1 MDFDLPTDNIG
12 EVTLIGTGGGY
23 GESIVAHLGNNNWI
37 TIDSCIDPKTKKS
50 LSLQYLESLGI
61 NIKTDLKMI
70 VATHWHDDHIL
81 GISQLLSAGENAIFC
96 MARPNDLKKFLRL
109 VGLDHTKLEIQ
120 VSNSSTVEFS
130 KCLEI
135 MEKRNPGM
143 RKNAEAD
150 KTLLSLALEDNI
162 RSEVISLSPSDFT
175 MQAFDK
181 EISTLITEYGPSSK
195 KIINKTPNEK
205 SVVILLKMGVHRALL
220 GADLEVK
227 KNNNEGWLH
236 ILDKSQVIDKKSTLF
251 KISHHGSSNAYH
263 ERIWVELLEKNSL
276 SKLTPWNKNKKLP
289 EPEMLKKYVNHTNF
303 LYMTSRIS
311 TDKPKSRDRS
321 IEKAIKKLG
330 IKIKEVKFSA
340 GMVRCRINIKDEKD
354 TWHTSLFE
362 NAFHVNSE
370 IA

>member
-1 MDFDLPTDNIG
+1 
-12 EVTLIGTGGGY
+12 
-23 GESIVAHLGNNNWI
+23 
-37 TIDSCIDPKTKKS
+37 
-50 LSLQYLESLGI
+50 
-61 NIKTDLKMI
+61 MI

-220 GADLEVK
+220 RAD
-227 KNNNEGWLH
+227 
-236 ILDKSQVIDKKSTLF
+236 
-251 KISHHGSSNAYH
+251 
-263 ERIWVELLEKNSL
+263 
-276 SKLTPWNKNKKLP
+276 
-289 EPEMLKKYVNHTNF
+289 
-303 LYMTSRIS
+303 
-311 TDKPKSRDRS
+311 
-321 IEKAIKKLG
+321 
-330 IKIKEVKFSA
+330 
-340 GMVRCRINIKDEKD
+340 
-354 TWHTSLFE
+354 
-362 NAFHVNSE
+362 
-370 IA
+370 